1 MAQQSNVAVYA
12 ALIGN
17 IGIAVI
23 KFVAAVATGS
33 SAMLSEGIHS
43 TVDSGNQLLLLL
55 GIKRSKKPP
64 DEDHP
69 FGHGKELYFWTL
81 IVAMLFFSIGGGFSL
96 YEGILHMRHPEK
108 IKDVRWNYA
117 VLGVSVI
124 FESISFII
132 ATRHLLKKK
141 RPVSFWKRLRRSKD
155 PSLFV
160 VVFEDGAALTGLFI
174 AFCGVFLSHRL
185 DNPFF
190 DGLAS
195 VIIGLLLASIAVVMI
210 IESRNLLMGESAP
223 PEMIKKI
230 YDMVVKDPDVVAIQK
245 PLTMHMSPEE
255 IILALNVE
263 FNNNMP
269 AHRLAA
275 TIKRLEGDIQRQ
287 FPEVKQ
293 IFIEARNVKEERQKE
308 INKS

>member
-23 KFVAAVATGS
+23 KFVAAVFTGS

-43 TVDSGNQLLLLL
+43 TVDSGNQMLLLL

-96 YEGILHMRHPEK
+96 YEGILHIRHPEK
-108 IKDVRWNYA
+108 MKDVRWNYA

-160 VVFEDGAALTGLFI
+160 VIFEDGAALTGLFI

-185 DNPFF
+185 DNPLF
-190 DGLAS
+190 DSLAS
-195 VIIGLLLASIAVVMI
+195 VIIGLLLASIAIIMI

-223 PEMIKKI
+223 PEMVEKI
-230 YDMVVKDPDVVAIQK
+230 YNMVMKDRDVVAIQK

-255 IILALNVE
+255 IILAINVE
-263 FNNNMP
+263 FHNNMP
-269 AHRLAA
+269 ANHLAA
-275 TIKRLEGDIQRQ
+275 TINRLERGIQQQ
-287 FPEVKQ
+287 FPEIKQ
-293 IFIEARNVKEERQKE
+293 IFIEARNVKEERHKE
-308 INKS
+308 VTGS